1 MHAVKLSILHINTSK
16 AIRVKSFAQ
25 HTSDDLHELGG
36 VLDVDAGERVATWWK
51 APLLP
56 GTRWLLPHAEQAF

>member
-36 VLDVDAGERVATWWK
+36 VLDVGAEDHGAT
-51 APLLP
+51 
-56 GTRWLLPHAEQAF
+56 